1 MAYEIIVAK
10 FTPDE
15 PDERIDAVLPD
26 GVVGI
31 GAKAFRFKG
40 EVRSL
45 RAPKS
50 LIEVGDAAFD
60 GCRNLVQVDFPG
72 DVAMV
77 GKRAFQHCTSLREI
91 TFAETLGCI
100 DDAMFQGATS
110 LSRIVAPGVTEINRY
125 AFQRC
130 ASLVDVQ
137 FGALKTIGRRAFASC
152 TELERIELPS
162 TLKVIG
168 EEAFSGC
175 QALREVVIPE
185 SVEEIEPRAF
195 RGCTSLDAASIPES
209 IVQRFPE
216 SFTQEVA
223 ARAGV
228 VLKTERTRLSAAF
241 QEAHEADRA
250 ELMADGKHLCAEED
264 ELRKQ
269 LAGLGM
275 FARAEKDRIQARLDE
290 LEGQLA
296 EVRDLIDAL
305 DNPTDEELLAML

>member
-1 MAYEIIVAK
+1 M
-10 FTPDE
+10 
-15 PDERIDAVLPD
+15 
-26 GVVGI
+26 
-31 GAKAFRFKG
+31 
-40 EVRSL
+40 
-45 RAPKS
+45 
-50 LIEVGDAAFD
+50 
-60 GCRNLVQVDFPG
+60 
-72 DVAMV
+72 
-77 GKRAFQHCTSLREI
+77 REI

-100 DDAMFQGATS
+100 DDATFQGATS

-130 ASLVDVQ
+130 TSLVDVQ
-137 FGALKTIGRRAFASC
+137 FGALKTIGRRASASC
-152 TELERIELPS
+152 TELERIELPG

-250 ELMADGKHLCAEED
+250 ELMADGKRLCAEED

-275 FARAEKDRIQARLDE
+275 FARAEKERIQARLDE

-305 DNPTDEELLAML
+305 DNPTDEELLGML